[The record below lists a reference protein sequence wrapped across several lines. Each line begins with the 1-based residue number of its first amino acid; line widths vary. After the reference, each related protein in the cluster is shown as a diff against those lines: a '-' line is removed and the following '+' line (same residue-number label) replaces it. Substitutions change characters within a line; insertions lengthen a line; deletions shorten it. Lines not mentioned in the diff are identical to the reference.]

1 MDKLTAMIQAVA
13 EDYGHKR
20 LADDLG
26 CSYNGLLNQLN
37 PNNDRPISLRKFWQM
52 ARFTKDPRLVEALL
66 DEMGMVATPVA
77 QEFSD
82 IEEEIKELLMDQHE
96 VIASFVAAI
105 RAAKADGVICDK
117 ELAEIRNYRKEVAVK
132 ANTVMSRIEA
142 MHKNGKTTL
151 AAVK

>member
-66 DEMGMVATPVA
+66 DEMGMVATPVH
-77 QEFSD
+77 QD
-82 IEEEIKELLMDQHE
+82 MQGVEEEIKELLMDQHE
-96 VIASFVAAI
+96 VIAGFVATI

-132 ANTVMSRIEA
+132 ANTVMKRIEV
-142 MHKNGKTTL
+142 MHENGKTGLT
-151 AAVK
+151 AVK

>member
-1 MDKLTAMIQAVA
+1 
-13 EDYGHKR
+13 
-20 LADDLG
+20 
-26 CSYNGLLNQLN
+26 
-37 PNNDRPISLRKFWQM
+37 M

-96 VIASFVAAI
+96 VIAGFVAKI

-132 ANTVMSRIEA
+132 ANTVMNRIEA
-142 MHKNGKTTL
+142 MHKNGKTGL